1 MSACPICQ
9 KPVDALRSR
18 FVTVRGAQVVA
29 FCSAECLA
37 KANAAAGAAS
47 PSTPAAKAASQ
58 PQAVPIVAVP
68 AAPVLPKGVATP
80 GASPKLKAS
89 DFDSG
94 PVIEILHEP
103 VSGVVTSAADPRDA
117 AAESGGARRRDPKS
131 TNEIDPRDVLGE
143 EEDDDELDETPDGAT
158 EAGGMRRRRD
168 SFSVKQAEDW
178 LDDEPAEPVRRP
190 ATTPPIG
197 ADEERSGGRGF
208 FVALLVLG
216 LLGGGGYALYK
227 YVYLPRTT
235 AQTKQPPLDP
245 PKPPVVDA
253 ATAPQEPLAKTALDR
268 ATKLLETYMASKESM
283 RLQRS
288 AAIALSRTGNA
299 AAKERLAVALD
310 KDNLDPPGK
319 LEVAFALARAD
330 DKRGYDLLV
339 KLLASGK
346 RDDQLAG
353 AQRLAWLGDPR
364 AKEVLAGFLTVQ
376 QNRLGAAKE
385 LGRFKDE
392 RAVKV
397 LEEIRAGGSPDDKL
411 DATIALVVAGNR
423 GLARELHPMLD
434 NKHFNID
441 AAEALA
447 GLGDAAARPVLATQ
461 LERTGI
467 RVRAARALR
476 RLDPT
481 FDMTPYL
488 TKLVAMLDDP
498 ALAKD
503 TEQIPV
509 AEAILLLAGEPSWAA
524 KP

>member
-9 KPVDALRSR
+9 KPVDPLRSR
-18 FVTVRGAQVVA
+18 FVSVRGVQVVA

-37 KANAAAGAAS
+37 KANAAAGS
-47 PSTPAAKAASQ
+47 PSLSAPAKAAPQ

-68 AAPVLPKGVATP
+68 AAPVVPKAAVTPTATP
-80 GASPKLKAS
+80 KSKAS

-94 PVIEILHEP
+94 PVIEIVHEP
-103 VSGVVTSAADPRDA
+103 VSGVVTSAPDPRDSA
-117 AAESGGARRRDPKS
+117 PALESGAVRKR
-131 TNEIDPRDVLGE
+131 DPRDVLGE
-143 EEDDDELDETPDGAT
+143 EDDDDELDETPDGAN
-158 EAGGMRRRRD
+158 EAGGTMRRRRD

-178 LDDEPAEPVRRP
+178 LDDEPAEPVRP
-190 ATTPPIG
+190 ATAPPFG
-197 ADEERSGGRGF
+197 LEEERSGGRGF
-208 FVALLVLG
+208 FIALLVLA
-216 LLGGGGYALYK
+216 LLGAGGYALYK
-227 YVYLPRTT
+227 YVYLPRTA
-235 AQTKQPPLDP
+235 AQAKQAPLDP
-245 PKPPVVDA
+245 PKTPVVDA
-253 ATAPQEPLAKTALDR
+253 AVVPQEPLAKTALDR
-268 ATKLLETYMASKESM
+268 ATKLLETYMQSKESP

-288 AAIALSRTGNA
+288 AAIVLSRTGNA
-299 AAKERLAVALD
+299 AAKERLAAALD

-319 LEVAFALARAD
+319 LEVAFALARAG
-330 DKRGYDLLV
+330 DKRGLDLLV
-339 KLLASGK
+339 KLLASEK
-346 RDDQLAG
+346 RDDKLAG
-353 AQRLAWLGDPR
+353 AQRLAWLGDER
-364 AKEVLAGFLTVQ
+364 AKDVLAGFLAIQ

-397 LEEIRAGGSPDDKL
+397 LEEIRAQGSPDDKL

-423 GLARELHPMLD
+423 GLARELHPMLE
-434 NKHFNID
+434 NKHFNIA

-447 GLGDAAARPVLATQ
+447 GLGDATARPVLATQ
-461 LERTGI
+461 LESTGI

-509 AEAILLLAGEPSWAA
+509 AEAILLLAGDPSWAA

>member
-18 FVTVRGAQVVA
+18 FVSVRGVHVVA

-37 KANAAAGAAS
+37 KANAAAETRS
-47 PSTPAAKAASQ
+47 PSAPAAQ
-58 PQAVPIVAVP
+58 PQAVPIVP
-68 AAPVLPKGVATP
+68 AAPVVPTGVAAP
-80 GASPKLKAS
+80 GAPKLKAA
-89 DFDSG
+89 DLDSG
-94 PVIEILHEP
+94 PVIEIVREP
-103 VSGVVTSAADPRDA
+103 PSGVVTSAPDPRDA
-117 AAESGGARRRDPKS
+117 AAAESDAIRKRAPKATS
-131 TNEIDPRDVLGE
+131 EIDPRDVLGE
-143 EEDDDELDETPDGAT
+143 EDDDDDDDDDGANT
-158 EAGGMRRRRD
+158 AGGMTRRRRD

-178 LDDEPAEPVRRP
+178 LDDEPAEPVRP

-197 ADEERSGGRGF
+197 AEEERSGGRGF
-208 FVALLVLG
+208 FIALLVLA

-227 YVYLPRTT
+227 YVYLPRTV
-235 AQTKQPPLDP
+235 AQTKPPDP
-245 PKPPVVDA
+245 PKPPTVDA
-253 ATAPQEPLAKTALDR
+253 AIAQQEPLAKTALER
-268 ATKLLETYMASKESM
+268 ATKLLETYMGSKESL

-319 LEVAFALARAD
+319 LEVAFALARAG
-330 DKRGYDLLV
+330 DKRGFDLLV

-353 AQRLAWLGDPR
+353 AQRLAWLGDER
-364 AKEVLAGFLTVQ
+364 AKDVLAGFLTVQ

-411 DATIALVVAGNR
+411 DATIALVVAGKR
-423 GLARELHPMLD
+423 GLARELHPMLE
-434 NKHFNID
+434 NKHFNMD

-467 RVRAARALR
+467 KVRAARALR

-503 TEQIPV
+503 TEQIPI